1 MELHRLRRHLAAPP
15 GRHPRPRPPLPGAP
29 AWPPRATRTNRGGSY
44 SRLTLP
50 TPPISPERT
59 SRSPGR
65 RLPPALSEG
74 GAGEGRALRGPNG
87 GNGGQSR
94 GPVANCQP
102 MGGGSADRVPP
113 IGGGRLG
120 GGGGFLETAGVGA
133 DAAPRVGPAGEA
145 AVKGT
150 PFETPDQGKARLLT
164 HWEQMDYGLQFTSS
178 RKFLSISPI
187 VLYLLASFYT
197 KYDAAHFIINTAS
210 LLSVLLPKLPQFHG
224 VRLFGIN
231 KY

>member
-1 MELHRLRRHLAAPP
+1 
-15 GRHPRPRPPLPGAP
+15 
-29 AWPPRATRTNRGGSY
+29 
-44 SRLTLP
+44 
-50 TPPISPERT
+50 
-59 SRSPGR
+59 
-65 RLPPALSEG
+65 
-74 GAGEGRALRGPNG
+74 
-87 GNGGQSR
+87 
-94 GPVANCQP
+94 
-102 MGGGSADRVPP
+102 MGGGSADSVPP
-113 IGGGRLG
+113 IGKGQRERRY
-120 GGGGFLETAGVGA
+120 FLETSGVVAG
-133 DAAPRVGPAGEA
+133 AAPIAGRGSEL

-197 KYDAAHFIINTAS
+197 KYDAAHFLINTAS

-224 VRLFGIN
+224 VRVFGIN